1 MPLFLE
7 YDDQEDGSTR
17 EKDKEEKREVVDIE
31 EHKISGGSHMGAKP
45 AAGVTSSARLQDMRK
60 PKEREDKSLDDLF
73 EIETYS
79 DDSSLQQ
86 DAGQESLKSTNLLL
100 DQVEDHLQRCC
111 RNLLHIIPGVL
122 LRNGHWESLKAM
134 NLKVFR
140 MLLKVQKRR
149 NGDRLLILSCPL
161 SRKAR
166 PGSLVFYVKTVM
178 LFRSSRS
185 SKESWCVKDL
195 RIEQELTSLR
205 PLCQFLLLR
214 STSLHG
220 SAGFHSGVP
229 QS

>member
-45 AAGVTSSARLQDMRK
+45 AAGVTRSARLQDMRK

-100 DQVEDHLQRCC
+100 DQVEDHL
-111 RNLLHIIPGVL
+111 
-122 LRNGHWESLKAM
+122 
-134 NLKVFR
+134 
-140 MLLKVQKRR
+140 
-149 NGDRLLILSCPL
+149 
-161 SRKAR
+161 
-166 PGSLVFYVKTVM
+166 
-178 LFRSSRS
+178 
-185 SKESWCVKDL
+185 
-195 RIEQELTSLR
+195 
-205 PLCQFLLLR
+205 
-214 STSLHG
+214 
-220 SAGFHSGVP
+220 
-229 QS
+229 